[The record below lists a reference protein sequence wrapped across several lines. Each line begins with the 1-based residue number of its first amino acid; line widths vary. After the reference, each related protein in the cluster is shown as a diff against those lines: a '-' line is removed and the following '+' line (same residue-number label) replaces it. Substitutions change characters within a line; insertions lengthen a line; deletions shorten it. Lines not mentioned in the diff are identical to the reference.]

1 MRNREEFEEYVR
13 GLADKKLAKKQT
25 RRTKIRR
32 ITFVFAGCAAA
43 CICVV
48 LLVHMN
54 SALGTFGRKDYAENG
69 FPKDDEIYP
78 NGNQEGIDSANEM
91 STFPLDAE
99 AASEKESSD
108 ICISD
113 GYGQNGNIGESIP
126 EYVNV
131 RLGESEFKLQEQENI
146 SRLVYALGSFEHT
159 DTVDTNTDGEVIVV
173 ELVYSDKT
181 VSYRFEGNSV
191 EVSGDGNFSISPE
204 KVSELYEL
212 LDSLIRTE
220 K

>member
-13 GLADKKLAKKQT
+13 GLAEKKLAKKQT

-32 ITFVFAGCAAA
+32 ISFALAGCAAA

-54 SALGTFGRKDYAENG
+54 SALGIFDRKDYAENG
-69 FPKDDEIYP
+69 FPKDDGICQD
-78 NGNQEGIDSANEM
+78 GNQAMIDSVNET
-91 STFPLDAE
+91 SILPTKDE
-99 AASEKESSD
+99 VDSEKE
-108 ICISD
+108 C
-113 GYGQNGNIGESIP
+113 YGQNGNIGTAIP

-131 RLGESEFKLQEQENI
+131 CLGESEFKLQDQENI
-146 SRLVYALGSFEHT
+146 NCLVYALGSFEHT
-159 DTVDTNTDGEVIVV
+159 DTVDKNTDGEVIVV

-181 VSYRFEGNSV
+181 VSYRFTGNSV
-191 EVSGDGNFSISPE
+191 EVSGYGNFSISPE
-204 KVSELYEL
+204 EVSELSEL

-220 K
+220 E